1 MSQLVVLFILI
12 VKSWAP
18 QVAIIETLGKRTLS
32 QAHLSFVIKL
42 RLPSHVPQN
51 LQAAKI
57 LTEKIAERKDVSQVH
72 HTRAK
77 ALRDSIM
84 EYEKTSSALH
94 HRDRRGLLD
103 VGGLLL
109 KGVFGVATEEDLK
122 LLSEDMKN
130 ATDTIISTQRAI
142 LLQSD
147 VLKKAMLHSNNVLGE
162 EIARVDSTVQGLIA
176 TIQTADQ
183 LSLVTETLMNVQ
195 AVLGR
200 YNLIIESLKSGRVDD
215 FISVATLWDLYN
227 SNIDKI
233 PKGLK
238 VPCFRTDQCNVN
250 TLVSVSETRD
260 NFLFV
265 GKLPLVSSETFTINE
280 FTGFPVEDA
289 SSRFYVAYNLPRFM
303 GSNNRHYFLSENL
316 ECNQLFCSGVEEI
329 IDLGR
334 PACNLDLLAQ
344 HTPPS
349 NCKYREITP
358 NHYHVQRSSFSW
370 VVFFFEDNDVTIICP
385 DSGRTEH
392 VRASG
397 LFVVPRNCELSS
409 GLLRLAPKLD
419 IESDRPLQY
428 RGEQTARHFRLDPN
442 STNFFINDTH
452 DRARF
457 LEKIQRITNALE
469 SNFSDFRDSSSI
481 ILSTTTQI
489 SFNLF
494 TFALVVLV
502 IGIGFCVVK
511 RWMRSHNDSPHY
523 RPAIPIAELP
533 TVRGTL

>member
-77 ALRDSIM
+77 ALRDSIV

-183 LSLVTETLMNVQ
+183 LSLVAETLMNVQ

-215 FISVATLWDLYN
+215 FISIATLWDL
-227 SNIDKI
+227 
-233 PKGLK
+233 
-238 VPCFRTDQCNVN
+238 
-250 TLVSVSETRD
+250 
-260 NFLFV
+260 
-265 GKLPLVSSETFTINE
+265 
-280 FTGFPVEDA
+280 
-289 SSRFYVAYNLPRFM
+289 
-303 GSNNRHYFLSENL
+303 
-316 ECNQLFCSGVEEI
+316 
-329 IDLGR
+329 
-334 PACNLDLLAQ
+334 
-344 HTPPS
+344 
-349 NCKYREITP
+349 
-358 NHYHVQRSSFSW
+358 
-370 VVFFFEDNDVTIICP
+370 
-385 DSGRTEH
+385 
-392 VRASG
+392 
-397 LFVVPRNCELSS
+397 
-409 GLLRLAPKLD
+409 
-419 IESDRPLQY
+419 
-428 RGEQTARHFRLDPN
+428 
-442 STNFFINDTH
+442 
-452 DRARF
+452 
-457 LEKIQRITNALE
+457 
-469 SNFSDFRDSSSI
+469 
-481 ILSTTTQI
+481 
-489 SFNLF
+489 
-494 TFALVVLV
+494 
-502 IGIGFCVVK
+502 
-511 RWMRSHNDSPHY
+511 
-523 RPAIPIAELP
+523 
-533 TVRGTL
+533 